1 MSGVNNPHDSYFVKS
16 IGNEE
21 SIREFLELNL
31 PDEIIENLKM
41 DTISKENTSFVDQ
54 NLKRFFSDLI
64 FKVDL
69 KSGNKGYVVFLL
81 EHKSTDEKEPV
92 FQIFKYLA
100 RIWDEVITDS
110 KLPVIIPILFYHGKE
125 KWTAPVRLSGLMEG
139 DISWA
144 AKIIP
149 DFSYYVYTLNDLKE
163 IYPHITV
170 TKLKLYIKALQLSR
184 SKTEEEFYRI
194 LENLLIELNRY
205 CLEKGENAYFIT
217 TMTYIMETC
226 GKSKSD
232 QEKIIE
238 QSKKF
243 VPERKGDIMT
253 VAEELRKEGEERG
266 IVKGIEQGI
275 EKGRIE
281 NMQEMIDFA
290 LELKFGLVSKK
301 VTDKING
308 IKNYEKLKEI
318 KKLIVIAGT
327 IEEFMKKID
336 M

>member
-1 MSGVNNPHDSYFVKS
+1 MS
-16 IGNEE
+16 
-21 SIREFLELNL
+21 
-31 PDEIIENLKM
+31 
-41 DTISKENTSFVDQ
+41 
-54 NLKRFFSDLI
+54 
-64 FKVDL
+64 
-69 KSGNKGYVVFLL
+69 
-81 EHKSTDEKEPV
+81 
-92 FQIFKYLA
+92 
-100 RIWDEVITDS
+100 
-110 KLPVIIPILFYHGKE
+110 
-125 KWTAPVRLSGLMEG
+125 LSGLMEG

-144 AKIIP
+144 AKLIP

-184 SKTEEEFYRI
+184 SNTEEEFYRI
-194 LENLLIELNRY
+194 LEDLLIGLNRY
-205 CLEKGENAYFIT
+205 CLETGENAYFIT

-238 QSKKF
+238 QSKKI

-253 VAEELRKEGEERG
+253 VAEELRKEGE
-266 IVKGIEQGI
+266 

-318 KKLIVIAGT
+318 KKLIKLSDT
-327 IEEFMKKID
+327 IEEFMKKIN

>member
-1 MSGVNNPHDSYFVKS
+1 
-16 IGNEE
+16 
-21 SIREFLELNL
+21 
-31 PDEIIENLKM
+31 
-41 DTISKENTSFVDQ
+41 
-54 NLKRFFSDLI
+54 
-64 FKVDL
+64 
-69 KSGNKGYVVFLL
+69 
-81 EHKSTDEKEPV
+81 
-92 FQIFKYLA
+92 
-100 RIWDEVITDS
+100 
-110 KLPVIIPILFYHGKE
+110 
-125 KWTAPVRLSGLMEG
+125 MEG

>member
-1 MSGVNNPHDSYFVKS
+1 MS
-16 IGNEE
+16 
-21 SIREFLELNL
+21 
-31 PDEIIENLKM
+31 
-41 DTISKENTSFVDQ
+41 
-54 NLKRFFSDLI
+54 
-64 FKVDL
+64 
-69 KSGNKGYVVFLL
+69 
-81 EHKSTDEKEPV
+81 
-92 FQIFKYLA
+92 
-100 RIWDEVITDS
+100 
-110 KLPVIIPILFYHGKE
+110 
-125 KWTAPVRLSGLMEG
+125 LSGLMEG

-144 AKIIP
+144 DKIIP
-149 DFSYYVYTLNDLKE
+149 DFSYYIYTLNDMKK
-163 IYPHITV
+163 IYPQITV

-184 SKTEEEFYRI
+184 SKTEGEFYKR
-194 LENLLIELNRY
+194 LEDLLTELSSY
-205 CLEKGENAYFIT
+205 CLEKGEKAYFIT

-238 QSKKF
+238 QSTKF

-266 IVKGIEQGI
+266 IKLGI

-290 LELKFGLVSKK
+290 LELKFGLVNKK

-318 KKLIVIAGT
+318 KKLIKLSDT
-327 IEEFMKKID
+327 IEEFKEKID